1 MFSRRYSEIKKTS
14 ANYGKIELENVNV
27 SFDEKNL
34 ILKDFVLNINKGKFV
49 SILGTSGIGKTT
61 LLRVISGFK
70 RISSG
75 YIRINGQLASSGFSH
90 MPPENRNLGFVFQDY
105 ALFPHLNVFEN
116 VGFGLGRKIKDR
128 NVKIQ
133 NIVEMIDLK
142 GHEKKYPNQLSGG
155 QQQRVAIGRALAI
168 NPSAILM
175 DEPFSNLDFSLKS
188 ILSNEV
194 KKIIRSTGTTT
205 IMVTHDEKEAQRLSD
220 ECYLLENGKINKI

>member
-34 ILKDFVLNINKGKFV
+34 ILKDFALNINKGKFV

-128 NVKIQ
+128 NMKIQ

-205 IMVTHDEKEAQRLSD
+205 IMVTHDEREAERLSD
-220 ECYLLENGKINKI
+220 ECYLLENGKIKSI

>member
-1 MFSRRYSEIKKTS
+1 
-14 ANYGKIELENVNV
+14 
-27 SFDEKNL
+27 
-34 ILKDFVLNINKGKFV
+34 
-49 SILGTSGIGKTT
+49 
-61 LLRVISGFK
+61 
-70 RISSG
+70 
-75 YIRINGQLASSGFSH
+75 

-205 IMVTHDEKEAQRLSD
+205 IMVTHDEREAERLSD
-220 ECYLLENGKINKI
+220 ECYLLENGKIKSI

>member
-34 ILKDFVLNINKGKFV
+34 ILKDFALNINKGKFV

-133 NIVEMIDLK
+133 NIVEMIDLN

-205 IMVTHDEKEAQRLSD
+205 IMVTHDEREAERLSD
-220 ECYLLENGKINKI
+220 ECYLLENGKIKSI